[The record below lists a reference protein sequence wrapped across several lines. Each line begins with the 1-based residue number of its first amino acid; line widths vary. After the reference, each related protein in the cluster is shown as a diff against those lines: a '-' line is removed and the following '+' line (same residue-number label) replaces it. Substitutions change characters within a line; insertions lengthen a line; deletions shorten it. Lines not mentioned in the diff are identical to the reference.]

1 MTNLERYRRRKKRAR
16 RIKVYTKILALFVI
30 CFMPFFLFRTAAAA
44 EQKAEIYITV
54 ADAEILQGG
63 ELPEY
68 QAEISAEG
76 RADLVLD
83 EEDGYTAG
91 ELLAELK
98 SGGVYT
104 LQSNADSGTEGEYP
118 IILNFSEDFK
128 NKLYKY
134 ERRLSVQVK
143 NGTLKVKNP
152 VGEWDGTKFKKY
164 DGSYVAGE
172 FVVSRG
178 DTYYFNTDGEKVT
191 GWQNVDGSWYYFDEL
206 GILQR
211 NCWQQNG
218 ESKSYLNEQGAAVTG
233 WLTLEDKRY
242 YFDENGL
249 METGQ
254 VVLGFTIYQFA
265 DDGSLL
271 SERVMDID
279 PDKPMVALTF
289 DDGPGKRTGE
299 LLDCLEEYHAHA
311 TFFMQGKSVPKYAD
325 EVKRM
330 LEIGCELGNH
340 SYDHADL
347 GKAEEEK
354 IKSEIG
360 DTNENLKQITGQG
373 ATVMRPPYG
382 SISDTLRE
390 SVGMPMILWNVDT
403 LDWKTRNAQSTIDN
417 VMDSLEDGNIILMH
431 DIHTESVDAAMEL
444 IPKLQEAGYQ
454 LVTVTELAAAKGISL
469 EDGEK
474 YTDFVP

>member
-1 MTNLERYRRRKKRAR
+1 M
-16 RIKVYTKILALFVI
+16 KILALFTI
-30 CFMPFFLFRTAAAA
+30 CLTPFFLLKTAAAA
-44 EQKAEIYITV
+44 EQKAEIHISV
-54 ADAEILQGG
+54 ADSEILQG
-63 ELPEY
+63 EAVPEFK
-68 QAEISAEG
+68 AEISAGG
-76 RADLVLD
+76 RSDLVLD
-83 EEDGYTAG
+83 EGSGYTVG
-91 ELLAELK
+91 ELLKELNTK
-98 SGGVYT
+98 DAFTLLSSGDG
-104 LQSNADSGTEGEYP
+104 STEGEYP
-118 IILNFSEDFK
+118 IVFHFREDLED
-128 NKLYKY
+128 KLSKY
-134 ERRLSVQVK
+134 HKRITVEQK
-143 NGTLKVKNP
+143 NGTFKVKNP

-164 DGSYVAGE
+164 DGSYLTSD

-178 DTYYFNTDGEKVT
+178 DTYYFDAEGNKVT
-191 GWQNVDGSWYYFDEL
+191 NWQSIGGNWYYFDEL
-206 GILQR
+206 GVLMR

-218 ESKSYLNEQGAAVTG
+218 KSKSYLSDAGAAVTG
-233 WLTLEDKRY
+233 WFTLEDKRY

-265 DDGSLL
+265 DDGSLV

-279 PDKPMVALTF
+279 PEKPMVALTF

-299 LLDCLEEYHAHA
+299 LLACLEQYHAHA
-311 TFFMQGKSVPKYAD
+311 TFFMQGKNVPGYAE
-325 EVKRM
+325 EVKKM
-330 LEIGCELGNH
+330 VETGCELGNH

-347 GKAEEEK
+347 GKAGEEK
-354 IKSEIG
+354 IRSEIE

-382 SISDTLRE
+382 SVSAELKE
-390 SVGMPMILWNVDT
+390 HAGMPMILWNIDT

-417 VMDSLEDGNIILMH
+417 VMGSVKDGDIILMH

-454 LVTVTELAAAKGISL
+454 LVTVTEMAAAKGITL

-474 YTDFVP
+474 YTDFNP

>member
-1 MTNLERYRRRKKRAR
+1 MTNIERYRRRKRRAR
-16 RIKVYTKILALFVI
+16 RVRVYTKILALFVI
-30 CFMPFFLFRTAAAA
+30 CFAPFILLKTAAAA
-44 EQKAEIYITV
+44 EQKAEIHIAV

-63 ELPEY
+63 ELPSFK
-68 QAEISAEG
+68 ADISAEG

-83 EEDGYTAG
+83 EGTGYTAG
-91 ELLAELK
+91 ELIDELN

-104 LQSNADSGTEGEYP
+104 IQSNADNATEGEYP
-118 IILNFSEDFK
+118 IVLSFREDFQQ
-128 NKLYKY
+128 KLENYQ
-134 ERRLSVQVK
+134 RRVSVVLK
-143 NGTLKVKNP
+143 NGTLRVKNP
-152 VGEWDGTKFKKY
+152 IGEWDNTKFKRY
-164 DGSYVAGE
+164 DGSYVISE

-178 DTYYFNTDGEKVT
+178 DTYYFNAEGNKVT
-191 GWQNVDGSWYYFDEL
+191 GWQSVNGSWYYFDEL
-206 GILQR
+206 GKLQR
-211 NCWQQNG
+211 SRWQDNG
-218 ESKSYLNEQGAAVTG
+218 ESRSYLNEQGAAVTG

-254 VVLGFTIYQFA
+254 VVLGFTIYHFA
-265 DDGSLL
+265 DDGALV

-279 PDKPMVALTF
+279 PEKPMVALTF

-311 TFFMQGKSVPKYAD
+311 TFFMQGKNVPKYAE
-325 EVKRM
+325 EVKKM

-347 GKAEEEK
+347 GKASEDE
-354 IKSEIG
+354 IKSEVG

-382 SISDTLRE
+382 SISSTLRE
-390 SVGMPMILWNVDT
+390 HVGMPMILWNIDT
-403 LDWKTRNAQSTIDN
+403 LDWKTRNVQSTVDN
-417 VMDSLEDGNIILMH
+417 VMDSLKDGNIILMH